1 MAMVSL
7 AGIIA
12 QRMHSPRSVRNYHAQ
27 SDCHNA
33 VDLMSYFFA
42 SPVLEANLEFLS
54 VRVKSK
60 FEHHIY
66 AWRWVEAVAA
76 ALLEKKQLS
85 GAELKEVILSE
96 IQTQMAMRKQ
106 RATAW

>member
-1 MAMVSL
+1 MVSL

-27 SDCHNA
+27 SDYHNA

-54 VRVKSK
+54 VWVKSK

-66 AWRWVEAVAA
+66 AWRCVEAV

-85 GAELKEVILSE
+85 GAELKEVILNE
-96 IQTQMAMRKQ
+96 IQTQMAMRQQ
-106 RATAW
+106 RAAAS

>member
-12 QRMHSPRSVRNYHAQ
+12 QRIHSPRSVRNYHAQ
-27 SDCHNA
+27 SDYHNA

-42 SPVLEANLEFLS
+42 SPVLEANLEFLG
-54 VRVKSK
+54 VWVKSK

-66 AWRWVEAVAA
+66 AWRCVEAVAA

-85 GAELKEVILSE
+85 SPRTALRFRSIRSWAADV
-96 IQTQMAMRKQ
+96 
-106 RATAW
+106 RAHS